1 MSKRF
6 SHQERLKA
14 IQEYTSGK
22 KSAIELAAELGT
34 VPQTIYRWKSAYTE
48 TQKGIRFD
56 ELIAEGNSREQAK
69 TIQQLE
75 LQIEAYKSKLA
86 EQIMINDLLKKI
98 QYPKISVQES
108 ELNGLIET
116 TSKLAKKRKP
126 VKR

>member
-86 EQIMINDLLKKI
+86 EQIMINDL
-98 QYPKISVQES
+98 
-108 ELNGLIET
+108 
-116 TSKLAKKRKP
+116 
-126 VKR
+126 